1 MASDQ
6 LLQFK
11 EEESM
16 LLLQLQKIEKQS
28 LSLHENVRTR
38 MYRSQMHKQALDI
51 IERKSELV
59 SMAQELSGKVEG
71 VRAKIEQAGREQI
84 IREYGEGPVKVILE
98 LDFSDPRLRN
108 KNQGAMYPRL
118 FQPGEDKSYVHI
130 LLWPETPHAAW
141 TWLEQIRR
149 HVWDGASFRW
159 DPHEPLLELS
169 PIKADP
175 LQRGQLQ
182 FEEYHATPHWHAS
195 WSVGVRNSD
204 DGKLQMTLDLS
215 DNFDSKD
222 TCIGRVID
230 GYNALQRLFESTNE
244 NGEFKFVRVSR
255 VNAMHMTHQEL
266 SNVREG
272 DSREHSITAPF

>member
-1 MASDQ
+1 MASNQ

-28 LSLHENVRTR
+28 LNLHENVRTR
-38 MYRSQMHKQALDI
+38 MYRTGIHKEALDI

-59 SMAQELSGKVEG
+59 SMAQELSEKVEG
-71 VRAKIEQAGREQI
+71 VRARIEQAGREQI

-98 LDFSDPRLRN
+98 VDFSDSRN
-108 KNQGAMYPRL
+108 RNSAQRDSNAAAMYPRI
-118 FQPGEDKSYVHI
+118 FQPGEEPSFVTI
-130 LLWPETPHAAW
+130 LLWPETPHSAW

-159 DPHEPLLELS
+159 DPNEPLLELS
-169 PIKADP
+169 PIKGDP
-175 LQRGQLQ
+175 LKRGQLQ
-182 FEEYHATPHWHAS
+182 FEEYHNTPHWHTA

-230 GYNALQRLFESTNE
+230 GYDALQRLFESTNQ
-244 NGEFKFVRVSR
+244 NGEFTFVRVKR
-255 VNAMHMTHQEL
+255 VNAMHMTHLEL
-266 SNVREG
+266 SNVER
-272 DSREHSITAPF
+272 